1 MLGDERSDRMTAE
14 SYRMAGQRAMTEERM
29 REQIRDAAK
38 IGGWKWYHPRNS
50 RQSTE
55 GWPDDVLVRGGRMWC
70 LELKR
75 MGKSPTAAQK
85 EWLRELGKVP
95 GVRATVIR
103 PEDLDGLCELLLLP
117 EAELAQ
123 RIAA

>member
-1 MLGDERSDRMTAE
+1 MLALS
-14 SYRMAGQRAMTEERM
+14 AMTEEDM
-29 REQIRDAAK
+29 RERIREAARY
-38 IGGWKWYHPRNS
+38 GGWKWYHPRNS

-55 GWPDDVLVRGGRMWC
+55 GWPDDVLCRSGRLWC

-75 MGKSPTAAQK
+75 MGKHPTREQK
-85 EWLRELGKVP
+85 EWLRELAKVP

-103 PEDLDGLCELLLLP
+103 PDDLDGLVELLLLP